1 MLEQRNKELK
11 TASEQAKEA
20 ERVKTSVL
28 HKMSNDI
35 VAPVADISANT
46 SRIFDQQQQ
55 LTDDEF
61 AETVNL
67 IQMDAKQ
74 VTQMLDDL
82 LRTVQE
88 EEHQQTM
95 LNEMEKCEDE

>member
-1 MLEQRNKELK
+1 MQFTFRKSAYNF
-11 TASEQAKEA
+11 TSEDSDILAALVESADYKNN
-20 ERVKTSVL
+20 RVSY
-28 HKMSNDI
+28 N
-35 VAPVADISANT
+35 
-46 SRIFDQQQQ
+46 
-55 LTDDEF
+55 